1 MGRLARSAG
10 AASRTLSLASRS
22 SLRME
27 AVTLSGPFEVPEW
40 TVSLQ
45 LCRIAPA
52 RALPSTASS
61 TASVWVLCPAAA
73 RQLPARLAQLPAHFP
88 EMAGV
93 LLLPRGPIV
102 YLASLPNWYIPLS
115 SKHHL

>member
-73 RQLPARLAQLPAHFP
+73 RQLPACLAQLPAHFP